1 MAILKLLFS
10 STLLFLEWK
19 EIKWNGMEGNSNA
32 GHEELSRLVLSYF
45 FSSNILPQVMFNIQF
60 ISKTTKTNETMG
72 SIFTD
77 DPGSHISSRQ

>member
-1 MAILKLLFS
+1 MGKEKTMTLVSFILCY
-10 STLLFLEWK
+10 
-19 EIKWNGMEGNSNA
+19 

-60 ISKTTKTNETMG
+60 ISKTNETTV

-77 DPGSHISSRQ
+77 DPGSHIVVLT